1 MKNQTFLL
9 AATLLGVSLTS
20 SQGQIGPYDLMN
32 KGQEKNEW
40 CWNACSQMIL
50 HWKGFSFK
58 PGYPAWTTDQTT
70 MAQYGVNGFNQP
82 NLLFTGPH
90 GMGPFQ
96 DEFSGQTYYRMG
108 INQVLSF
115 FSGETI
121 PASRPHKFYKSA
133 GWLSWAQLKIEL
145 GNGRPFIYAIT
156 WYNDALTKIIGGH
169 VGVAKAYWEYGNT
182 KAVAIEDPWPLDG
195 SPAFG
200 KKGYSTVVAYEVL
213 SKSSN
218 TVIPDSSY
226 SKLVSNGN
234 TKGHWS
240 DTLLLRKSLDVA
252 FMFNSTAA
260 NKGAIDAMKA
270 NAAAIIGS
278 LKAKSGDL
286 RVAVVEYRNNP
297 ETSGVPTDFITKVRT
312 PFTEDTAAAET
323 ALLAIE
329 ADGENGP
336 AEAVCSAV
344 FATTAGNEIGF
355 WREGEDVDR
364 QIFLIG
370 GAPALSPEPWA
381 DGRTMDSCLGLLQ
394 GMGTEGKWDDATGV
408 SLQSVLLGDNSEAAE
423 DFETLA
429 SDSGG
434 TTVKAGTDADV
445 PVLIE
450 KLIEDVDGDRFPVDT
465 TTAMEPV
472 FFFKPPGGEIPS
484 AAEISGLAVEVQTLD
499 QRRDVWRSFRRFN
512 LPDTNDESLASERY
526 FPPGRY
532 RWRLNVREVSTNFVL
547 PNGSKVKDTGAQRLV
562 EETWTEF
569 QREPAIPGPVTK
581 ITPALIPLAGKVELV
596 FEDEVLSD
604 SFAIRLL
611 LSGNKQRTFLLKR
624 SQLQSGT
631 GTLKAVLVNPQAGA
645 SWEIQGLN
653 RDRNKIS
660 PTAWN

>member
-1 MKNQTFLL
+1 MKRQTILL

-20 SQGQIGPYDLMN
+20 SPGQIGPKELVN
-32 KGQEKNEW
+32 KGQEKDQW

-50 HWKGFSFK
+50 HWKGIFTK
-58 PGYPAWTTDQTT
+58 PSYPFRKTDQTT
-70 MAQYGVNGFNQP
+70 MAWYGVGGFNQP
-82 NLLFTGPH
+82 NYMFTGVN
-90 GMGPFQ
+90 GFGPLE
-96 DEFSGQTYYRMG
+96 DEGSGRVYYARG
-108 INQVLSF
+108 INQVLAY
-115 FSGETI
+115 FSDGKI
-121 PASRPHKFYKSA
+121 PASRPNKFYKSA
-133 GWLSWAQLKIEL
+133 GWLDWVQLKNEL
-145 GNGRPFIYAIT
+145 GNGRPFIYAIS
-156 WYNDALTKIIGGH
+156 WYDNALTKIIGGH

-182 KAVAIEDPWPLDG
+182 KAVAIEDPWPWDG

-218 TVIPDSSY
+218 RIIPDSSY

-234 TKGHWS
+234 TKGYWS
-240 DTLLLRKSLDVA
+240 DTLLLRKSMDVA
-252 FMFNSTAA
+252 LMFNSTAA
-260 NKGAIDAMKA
+260 NKGALDAMKA

-286 RVAVVEYRNNP
+286 RVAVVEYRDNP

-329 ADGENGP
+329 ADGDGGT

-370 GAPALSPEPWA
+370 GAPALNPEPWA

-394 GMGTEGKWDDATGV
+394 GMGTDGKWDDATGV

-434 TTVKAGTDADV
+434 TTVKAATAAEV
-445 PVLIE
+445 PALIE
-450 KLIEDVDGDRFPVDT
+450 KLIEDVDGERFPVDT
-465 TTAMEPV
+465 TTAMEPL
-472 FFFKPPGGEIPS
+472 FFFNPPGGKIPS
-484 AAEISGLAVEVQTLD
+484 STEISGLAVEVQTLD
-499 QRRDVWRSFRRFN
+499 QRRGVWRSFRRFT
-512 LPDTNDESLASERY
+512 LPDTNDDSLASERY

-532 RWRLNVREVSTNFVL
+532 RWRLNGREVSANFVL

-562 EETWTEF
+562 EENWTEF
-569 QREPAIPGPVTK
+569 EREPAIPGPVTK
-581 ITPALIPLAGKVELV
+581 ITPALIPNAGKVELV

-611 LSGNKQRTFLLKR
+611 FSGNKQRTFLLRR
-624 SQLQSGT
+624 SQLQSGI
-631 GTLKAVLVNPQAGA
+631 GTLKAVLVNPRPDAH
-645 SWEIQGLN
+645 WEIQGLN